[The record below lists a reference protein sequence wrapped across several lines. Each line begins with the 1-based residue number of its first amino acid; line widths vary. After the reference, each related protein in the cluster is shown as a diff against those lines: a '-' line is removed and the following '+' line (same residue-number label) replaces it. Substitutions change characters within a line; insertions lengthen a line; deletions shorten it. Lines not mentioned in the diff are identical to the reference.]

1 MHKKVKIRPAGGFH
15 TLPATHQAQ
24 DQEVKSRKGVDD
36 PFTALGIDAGDGG
49 FASHA
54 LHDDYLHANR
64 AGGAEEVSGAG
75 GGLDRFSL
83 AHTGEHFYHHHLL
96 AQPGAVA
103 LQIILYDLG
112 DDALF
117 KCLPLPGHQFGF
129 LDLIDRKN
137 EKKKKKDH
145 NDRQAPSQKEMRPP
159 GRLTE

>member
-1 MHKKVKIRPAGGFH
+1 M
-15 TLPATHQAQ
+15 
-24 DQEVKSRKGVDD
+24 
-36 PFTALGIDAGDGG
+36 
-49 FASHA
+49 
-54 LHDDYLHANR
+54 
-64 AGGAEEVSGAG
+64 
-75 GGLDRFSL
+75 DRFSL